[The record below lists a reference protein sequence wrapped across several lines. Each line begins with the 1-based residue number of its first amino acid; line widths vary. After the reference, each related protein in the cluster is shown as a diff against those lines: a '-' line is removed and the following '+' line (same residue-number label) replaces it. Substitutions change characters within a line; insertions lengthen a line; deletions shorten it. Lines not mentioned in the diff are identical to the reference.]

1 MVSLD
6 LTPQRA
12 LIFRITHIENLPW
25 ILRHG
30 LHCPSSDVRDP
41 DFITIGNPEIIG
53 KRSSKLIP
61 VSPGGVL
68 EDYVPFYFTPCSVM
82 LYNIVTGYSG
92 LTRRERDDVIVLVS
106 SVRKLSETG
115 VAFVFTDRHALV
127 AYARFFND
135 VGALDRIGWEL
146 LRACD
151 FARSDNDFGK
161 VERYQAELLAYR
173 TVPVEALLGIACYSD
188 RSRVRVAEMVEVADV
203 QLAVAVRRDWFFG

>member
-1 MVSLD
+1 MSLD

>member
-6 LTPQRA
+6 LTPERA

-30 LHCPSSDVRDP
+30 LSCPSSDLRDP
-41 DFITIGNPEIIG
+41 GFVTIGNPEIIG

-92 LTRRERDDVIVLVS
+92 MTRRERDDVIVLVS

-135 VGALDRIGWEL
+135 VSALDRIDWEL

-151 FARSDNDFGK
+151 FAPRTTTSAKWNGTRQSFLPISRCRLWRCSASPVTLTGADSASP
-161 VERYQAELLAYR
+161 RWSRPPTCSWPLL
-173 TVPVEALLGIACYSD
+173 
-188 RSRVRVAEMVEVADV
+188 
-203 QLAVAVRRDWFFG
+203 